1 MHSWNNSLP
10 PRVCLH
16 IGCMLIIITQISIQ
30 YFHTSLSLFFWRST
44 RAAWCYR
51 VKILHSC
58 PWVSDA
64 WKSRWQIVERE
75 GSSNNRTA
83 TESASRMRPAQTGYA
98 VHRPFAVFS
107 DQTIWRR
114 DETREISKLESR
126 DLTAFTWGPFLFW
139 IWFIDNLSNSKY
151 WKRDC
156 LFTDKRPEMN
166 LCFRPRP
173 SYCCVW
179 FLLYYET
186 DETTDVSISRLSSQ
200 SALISRL
207 KKDLLQFFVELST
220 DVFTQCSG
228 RFKLSTCN
236 VSP

>member
-30 YFHTSLSLFFWRST
+30 YFHTSLSLFFWRSI
-44 RAAWCYR
+44 RAAWCNR

-114 DETREISKLESR
+114 DERFLNWNR
-126 DLTAFTWGPFLFW
+126 DLTAFTWG
-139 IWFIDNLSNSKY
+139 LSCTGYVLVITCLTISDG
-151 WKRDC
+151 KRAC
-156 LFTDKRPEMN
+156 LFAEKRSEMTHS
-166 LCFRPRP
+166 FRPRP
-173 SYCCVW
+173 SYCFVMW
-179 FLLYYET
+179 L
-186 DETTDVSISRLSSQ
+186 TTDVSISRLSSQ

-220 DVFTQCSG
+220 DVF
-228 RFKLSTCN
+228 
-236 VSP
+236 